1 MRRYAI
7 YWAPP
12 PGTPLAKVAARWLGY
27 DPRTGAVLQQPD
39 LPGLSPEIAAAITEG
54 PRHYGFHA
62 TLKPP
67 FELAG
72 GATERDLVE
81 AVERLAAALPV
92 RRMPPLVVAAID
104 GFLALVPA
112 YPSNDLSAVA
122 EACVRDLDRF
132 RRPLSAAALA
142 RDRRA
147 PLTERQE
154 RYLAEWGY
162 PFVLEEFRF
171 HLTLTERLSP
181 ELMRVVRPVLEQAMA
196 PACVSRLA
204 LEHLVVF
211 REEEAEAPMRVL
223 ESFSLAPARSA
234 SEGENAGARLRAACG
249 QGVNAT

>member
-1 MRRYAI
+1 MTRYAI

-12 PGTPLAKVAARWLGY
+12 PGTQLADVAARWLGY
-27 DPRTGAVLQQPD
+27 DPRTGAVLRQPA

-67 FELAG
+67 FELADE
-72 GATERDLVE
+72 AIERDLLE
-81 AVERLAAALPV
+81 AVERLAAALRV
-92 RRMPPLVVAAID
+92 ARMPPLVVAAID

-112 YPSNDLSAVA
+112 YPWHDLPAVA

-142 RDRRA
+142 RRRRA
-147 PLTERQE
+147 PLTERQA

-162 PFVLEEFRF
+162 PFVLDEFRF

-181 ELMRVVRPVLEQAMA
+181 ELIRVVRPALEQMMA
-196 PACVSRLA
+196 PASVSPLA
-204 LEHLVVF
+204 LDHLVVF
-211 REEEAEAPMRVL
+211 REEEAQAPMRVL
-223 ESFSLAPARSA
+223 AAFALASARSA
-234 SEGENAGARLRAACG
+234 DEQPAEHWSNGA
-249 QGVNAT
+249 